1 MKFNSRLFM
10 NTADIVSIPGYFLLM
25 RHILVK
31 RKIMSISN
39 TEEFSLLMLIVFK
52 WSVHMSK

>member
-10 NTADIVSIPGYFLLM
+10 STADIVSKPEYFLLM
-25 RHILVK
+25 RGIFVK
-31 RKIMSISN
+31 RKFINISN
-39 TEEFSLLMLIVFK
+39 TETFGSLMLIIFK

>member
-1 MKFNSRLFM
+1 M

>member
-1 MKFNSRLFM
+1 M
-10 NTADIVSIPGYFLLM
+10 NTADIVSIPEYFLLM
-25 RHILVK
+25 RGIFVK

-39 TEEFSLLMLIVFK
+39 KEEFSLLMLIVFK

>member
-1 MKFNSRLFM
+1 MFNSRLFM
-10 NTADIVSIPGYFLLM
+10 NTADIVSIPEYFLLM
-25 RHILVK
+25 RDIFVK